1 VILAARNHP
10 LAGKGVIT
18 TSDLNH
24 ARWALHQP
32 GTGIRD
38 AADALLRQLGVTDNI
53 QANALPSNMILS
65 LLRMGDHLAIVP
77 RYVMANN
84 IAAAD
89 LVQIVTNTPPVELA
103 HAAIWHDRAGAD
115 TVTRRLVRHLQQ
127 SLAPLHNA

>member
-1 VILAARNHP
+1 
-10 LAGKGVIT
+10 
-18 TSDLNH
+18 
-24 ARWALHQP
+24 
-32 GTGIRD
+32 
-38 AADALLRQLGVTDNI
+38 
-53 QANALPSNMILS
+53 
-65 LLRMGDHLAIVP
+65 
-77 RYVMANN
+77 MANN